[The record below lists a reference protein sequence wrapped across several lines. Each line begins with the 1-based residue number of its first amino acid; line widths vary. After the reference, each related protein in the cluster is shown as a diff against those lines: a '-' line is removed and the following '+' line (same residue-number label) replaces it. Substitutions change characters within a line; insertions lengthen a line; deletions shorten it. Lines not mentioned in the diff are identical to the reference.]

1 MRPAPAV
8 RTRLALA
15 SLGVAA
21 LLALRAAPAGA
32 EIQLPAVRNVTLP
45 NGARVILAEKT
56 DVPLISFM
64 AYVRGGALTDPEG
77 KEGLAALTAEML
89 RKGAGDM
96 TAQEIAIQIDQAG
109 AAFGMG
115 AGMEVT
121 WISGEFLARDEGL
134 MVHMLRNLLRNPT
147 FPDSEFVKL
156 KQQSIDA
163 LRSEKDD
170 PNNLLT
176 EYGTAFAM
184 AGHPYGAP
192 VEGDEA
198 TLARITREDVLA
210 AYRNHYGGDR
220 LILAI
225 VGDFSPKRMEGVL
238 RRAFGDWGRAPGAI
252 PAAPAPKP
260 AAGKRVLLVD
270 KPDATQTYFWIGNLG
285 ISRTDPARDAV
296 DAANTAL
303 GGRYT
308 SLLNTALRIRSGLTY
323 GARSRTVRL
332 TQPGPVA
339 ITSYTKTESTQRAI
353 DLAIET
359 LEGFRKMGLD
369 SLTLNSVQSYITGLH
384 PTGYETSDQIAS
396 SLAGLTHAG
405 LSLSEVTG
413 YGGRIAALDSAEVH
427 AAIRRVYPGSEDLA
441 FVLIGNAAEIRPVAR
456 RYGTVVEVRF
466 EDPLIETVLQAA
478 RTP

>member
-1 MRPAPAV
+1 MRAA
-8 RTRLALA
+8 
-15 SLGVAA
+15 GVAA
-21 LLALRAAPAGA
+21 FALLGVLPMLLTFGATPGRA
-32 EIQLPAVRNVTLP
+32 EIRLPNVRTVTLP
-45 NGARVILAEKT
+45 NGARLILAEKK
-56 DVPLISFM
+56 DVPLVSFM
-64 AYVRGGALTDPEG
+64 AYVRGGALTDPQG
-77 KEGLAALTAEML
+77 KAGLAALTAEML
-89 RKGAGDM
+89 RKGAGDL
-96 TAQEIAIQIDQAG
+96 TAQEIATRIDEAG

-115 AGMEVT
+115 AGVEVT
-121 WISGEFLARDEGL
+121 WISGEFLARDEEL
-134 MVHMLRNLLRNPT
+134 MVRLLRDLLRRPA

-156 KQQSIDA
+156 QQQSIDA

-184 AGHPYGAP
+184 AGHPYGIP

-198 TLARITREDVLA
+198 SLARITRDDVVA
-210 AYRNHYGGDR
+210 AYRAHYGGDR
-220 LILAI
+220 LILAV
-225 VGDFSPKRMEGVL
+225 VGDFDADRLEGRL
-238 RRAFGDWGRAPGAI
+238 RRAFGDWPRAAGAL

-270 KPDATQTYFWIGNLG
+270 KPDATQTYFWLGNVG

-296 DAANTAL
+296 DVANTAF

-308 SLLNTALRIRSGLTY
+308 SFLNTALRIRSGLTY

-339 ITSYTKTESTQRAI
+339 ITSYTKTESTRRAI
-353 DLAIET
+353 DLALET
-359 LEGFRKMGLD
+359 LEAFRRTGLD
-369 SLTLNSVQSYITGLH
+369 SLTTSSVQRYITGLH

-396 SLAGLTHAG
+396 SLAGLAHAG
-405 LSLSEVTG
+405 LPLTEVTG
-413 YGGRIAALDSAEVH
+413 YGGRIGALDSAEVH
-427 AAIRRVYPGSEDLA
+427 AAIRRVYPAPEDLA
-441 FVLIGNAAEIRPVAR
+441 FVLIGNAAEVRPVAE

-466 EDPLIETVLQAA
+466 DQPLIETVLRAA